1 MTVEPTLEQIP
12 EPTPQLRLDPATPA
26 DLEALAAQL
35 GRTPRGVVAIAA
47 RCVCGAPAVVA
58 TAPHLPD
65 GTPFPTNFYLTL
77 PSLVKA
83 ASTLEAGHYME
94 ELNQRLAD
102 DAELATAYAAAHDLY
117 LRQRRVIAQAGG
129 CHEVPE
135 IENVSAGGM
144 PTRVK
149 CLHALVGHAL
159 ASGPGGNPIG
169 DIALAELAARGL
181 WEASKCYCEAAAGR
195 ENSGSKTEGESE

>member
-1 MTVEPTLEQIP
+1 MTNESVA
-12 EPTPQLRLDPATPA
+12 QLKLDPASEA
-26 DLEALAAQL
+26 DLAALAEQL

-65 GTPFPTNFYLTL
+65 GTPFPTNFYLSL

-94 ELNQRLAD
+94 ELNRRLQE
-102 DAELATAYAAAHDLY
+102 DAELAAAYAAAHELY

-135 IENVSAGGM
+135 IDNVSAGGM

-149 CLHALVGHAL
+149 CLHAILGHTL
-159 ASGPGGNPIG
+159 ASGPGANPIG
-169 DIALAELAARGL
+169 DITLQELAERGL
-181 WEASKCYCEAAAGR
+181 WQADKCYCEATIS
-195 ENSGSKTEGESE
+195 ENNGEAK